1 MILNVK
7 EAGGTDFHRRKI
19 NTYLFLCLNKPPNF
33 IDAYLEIISWIDHA
47 MFALYR
53 ASRKY

>member
-33 IDAYLEIISWIDHA
+33 IDAYSEIISWTDNA

-53 ASRKY
+53 ASREY